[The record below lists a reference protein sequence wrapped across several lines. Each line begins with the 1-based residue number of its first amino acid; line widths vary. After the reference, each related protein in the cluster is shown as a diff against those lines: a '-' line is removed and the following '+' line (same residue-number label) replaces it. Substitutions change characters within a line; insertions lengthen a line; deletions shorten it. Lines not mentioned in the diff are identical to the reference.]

1 MKWGG
6 IMKIINMKVNGYKNL
21 INCEYVL
28 EDFNVL
34 IGANNSGKSNLL
46 EVFSFLNVLLTGS
59 EDLKEQLLIKGELD
73 NDKIV
78 SHCTNFKGKPISIEI
93 EFNEEVDEELYRYS
107 YLIEVVIGNNDID
120 TGYVNKEIFKYKKIS
135 STGPMITA
143 FERKNTVV
151 RKVKGPKIQKIDGL
165 EALVSLISKIRDIKD
180 SFDKPIQKGI
190 DDIFLLCKTP
200 VIYSAPDVIRESI
213 KKQNS
218 VIKNGRI
225 VSLALIEEIDKI
237 LKSEKAQYY
246 KEILMDVLKINSI
259 SVINIAQDLKN
270 LTFTFENKQ
279 KSDINELSDG
289 TLIVLNIV
297 TYLVSNKYPIIAIEE
312 LENSIHP
319 KLLKKMIN
327 LIKNDFYNI
336 QLIITTHS
344 PVLLNMVKINEV
356 SIISNKECGEAFI
369 EQVKNKKELIKK
381 LSGPFSSFS
390 DIFLYTEE

>member
-1 MKWGG
+1 
-6 IMKIINMKVNGYKNL
+6 
-21 INCEYVL
+21 
-28 EDFNVL
+28 
-34 IGANNSGKSNLL
+34 
-46 EVFSFLNVLLTGS
+46 
-59 EDLKEQLLIKGELD
+59 
-73 NDKIV
+73 
-78 SHCTNFKGKPISIEI
+78 
-93 EFNEEVDEELYRYS
+93 
-107 YLIEVVIGNNDID
+107 
-120 TGYVNKEIFKYKKIS
+120 
-135 STGPMITA
+135 
-143 FERKNTVV
+143 
-151 RKVKGPKIQKIDGL
+151 
-165 EALVSLISKIRDIKD
+165 
-180 SFDKPIQKGI
+180 
-190 DDIFLLCKTP
+190 
-200 VIYSAPDVIRESI
+200 
-213 KKQNS
+213 
-218 VIKNGRI
+218 
-225 VSLALIEEIDKI
+225 
-237 LKSEKAQYY
+237 
-246 KEILMDVLKINSI
+246 MDVLKINSI

>member
-1 MKWGG
+1 
-6 IMKIINMKVNGYKNL
+6 MKIVSIKINGYKNL
-21 INCEYVL
+21 INCEYTL

-59 EDLKEQLLIKGELD
+59 EDLKERLLSKGELD

-78 SHCTNFKGKPISIEI
+78 SHCKNFKEKAISIEI
-93 EFNEEVDEELYRYS
+93 EFNEEVNGELYRYS
-107 YLIEVVIGNNDID
+107 YFIEVVVGSHDFD

-135 STGPMITA
+135 STGPMSTA
-143 FERKNTVV
+143 FDRENTIV
-151 RKVKGPKIQKIDGL
+151 RRVKGPKIQKIDGS
-165 EALVSLISKIRDIKD
+165 EALVSLISKIRDIKE
-180 SFDKPIQKGI
+180 SFDKPIQIGI
-190 DDIFLLCKTP
+190 DNIFLLCKTP
-200 VIYSAPDVIRESI
+200 VLYSAPDVIRESI
-213 KKQNS
+213 KKQNY

-246 KEILMDVLKINSI
+246 REILNDVLNINNI
-259 SVINIAQDLKN
+259 NVINIAQDLKSLVFKFN
-270 LTFTFENKQ
+270 DEQEN
-279 KSDINELSDG
+279 DINELSDG

-336 QLIITTHS
+336 QVIITTHS
-344 PVLLNMVKINEV
+344 PVLLNMVKVDEV
-356 SIISNKECGEAFI
+356 SIISNRECGQATI